1 VRAREIDSQLSTLNY
16 PLAVRARLTKDFRFE
31 SAQTLPNVPPTHKC
45 GRMHGHSFLM
55 EITVEGEV
63 NPATGW
69 IYDHSEISKA
79 MNPLVEMLDH
89 AYLNEIPGLENP
101 TIELMA
107 HWFWQKLA
115 PQLPGLA
122 EIVIHETP
130 TARCSYRGE

>member
-1 VRAREIDSQLSTLNY
+1 
-16 PLAVRARLTKDFRFE
+16 
-31 SAQTLPNVPPTHKC
+31 
-45 GRMHGHSFLM
+45 MHGHSFLV
-55 EITVEGEV
+55 EISVEGEV

-79 MNPLVEMLDH
+79 MNPIVEMLDH

-107 HWFWQKLA
+107 GWLWKQLA

>member
-1 VRAREIDSQLSTLNY
+1 M
-16 PLAVRARLTKDFRFE
+16 RARLTKDYRFE
-31 SAQTLPNVPPTHKC
+31 SAQTLPNVPATHKC
-45 GRMHGHSFLM
+45 GKMHGHSFLI
-55 EITVEGEV
+55 EISVEGEV
-63 NPATGW
+63 NPETGW
-69 IYDHSEISKA
+69 IYDHAEISKA
-79 MNPLVEMLDH
+79 INPLGELLDH

-107 HWFWQKLA
+107 GWFWAKLA